1 MPEKY
6 DGEAFEADGAAV
18 TAYEENNILMTE
30 DLPERFPFTK
40 STEMAGIQDDT
51 GEEMQLEAGTYD
63 VGTDVPPGR
72 YDVLLQDE
80 AGALVIEDDQGV
92 RLLEIPVGV
101 RTPVAQVD
109 LARGYTLTFASRDGQ
124 LAITPVGNDM
134 MEMDGE
140 EYIEIPAGTHTVG
153 THVPAGEYELLS
165 ESLPIMGDD
174 GLPRIYWNP
183 SPMMLGLDEDME
195 DVKGVPT
202 EMKAGDTIVAEYPV
216 QLKKIE

>member
-72 YDVLLQDE
+72 YDVLQQDE